1 MTNKEMKTIDFGNG
15 VTYEVTDEYARNQI
29 TGIDQDIT
37 GINQDIVA
45 INQRIDHIP
54 SSQANTGF
62 SCWEGKTAVCVGD
75 SITAGSGVTDT
86 NKRYYNQLKDILNLE
101 SVTGMGVAG
110 SCVSATSN
118 YGNNNQPLIKRY
130 TSIPTGKDLVTV
142 YMGTNDYGHETP
154 MGTIADTTDISFYG
168 ALNVIIPGILNRCT
182 TSRLVW
188 ITPSRRY
195 GFGKNGNNVSFTYDW
210 LPNASGYTLLDYVNA
225 IKEVCSRYSVPVIDL
240 YNMSGLQPCISYI
253 KSTYMPDGLHPNDL
267 AHTKIAV
274 YLAKELNMISEYLPV
289 TSSQI
294 VDVTGITLNKNS
306 TVIQT
311 GGNTDT
317 LIATVSPPNATLKD
331 VAWYITS
338 GEDFVQI
345 TPNNNTCTVTSK
357 SGSGTAVISAQAGN
371 FIAQCTVTT
380 TSASIPVTGVSI
392 SGLDTVSVGSNITLT
407 ANVVPENAS
416 NKTVLWNITSGSD
429 VVTMTTDSEHNTC
442 TITGVAEGSADITVA
457 TQDGNYTDTKTI
469 TINVAPA
476 ELWTLTYGNRYSA
489 QVDQKNSHA
498 RLTPDTCN
506 YYFHAGD
513 HVALKDSISYKYQ
526 MGTQS
531 SEDLT
536 STVKWGAGGASS
548 WTKNAWDIPSTGWY
562 TVALLK
568 DPEAD
573 FVLVADG
580 GTDSN
585 NVFDYLNITYVGP
598 VPATGVTISGET
610 SVNIGSTIDLTATV
624 TPEDAT
630 DKNVT
635 WLITDGNEHASISAS
650 GATCTVTGISA
661 GSTSIRVTTV
671 DGGFTDTVTLTV
683 VDSGATIPV
692 TGMTITAST
701 NTLTVGTTAVIL
713 SHITPEYATNKSVA
727 WSLTS
732 GSNHATMEPSVDTTT
747 CTVTG
752 TSAGTVVVTGTS
764 VDGGFTDTATINV
777 VEVSSNWE
785 LNYGNRYGNSSQ
797 QSTHT
802 RLTPTTVNY
811 YFEKDTVISLKDTTN
826 YFWQMASR
834 NSVDDFRQISKWEIP
849 TQSGEYSGAWTK
861 TPSYAIPKSGW
872 YAIAFTKDPNTDNFV
887 LVADGGTD
895 SNNAFDYITVST
907 GA

>member
-15 VTYEVTDEYARNQI
+15 VIYEVTDEYARNQI
-29 TGIDQDIT
+29 TDVDQDIT
-37 GINQDIVA
+37 GINQDIIA
-45 INQRIDHIP
+45 INQRIDNISP
-54 SSQANTGF
+54 SQQANTGF

-75 SITAGSGVTDT
+75 SITAGSGVTDV

-101 SVTGMGVAG
+101 AVTGMGVAG

-130 TSIPTGKDLVTV
+130 SSIPTGKDLITIF
-142 YMGTNDYGHETP
+142 MGTNDYGHETP
-154 MGTIADTTDISFYG
+154 MGTIADTTDTSFYG

-195 GFGKNGNNVSFTYDW
+195 GFGKNGDNVSFTYDW

-274 YLAKELNMISEYLPV
+274 YLAKELNMISEYLPT

-331 VAWYITS
+331 VAWYVTS
-338 GEDFVQI
+338 GEDFIQI
-345 TPNNNTCTVTSK
+345 TPNNNTCTITSK
-357 SGSGTAVISAQAGN
+357 SGSGTAVVSAQAGN

-392 SGLDTVSVGSNITLT
+392 SGLSTVSVGSNITLT
-407 ANVVPENAS
+407 ANVEPANAT
-416 NKTVLWNITSGSD
+416 NKTALWNITSGSD

-469 TINVAPA
+469 SINVAPA
-476 ELWTLTYGNRYSA
+476 ELWTVTYGNRYASDA
-489 QVDQKNSHA
+489 SQKDSHA
-498 RLTPDTCN
+498 RLTPDMCN

-513 HVALKDSISYKYQ
+513 HVALKNSTSYKYQ
-526 MGTQS
+526 MGAQS
-531 SEDLT
+531 LEELT
-536 STVKWGAGGASS
+536 TSVNWEAGGSTS
-548 WTKNAWDIPSTGWY
+548 WTKKEWDIPSDGWY

-573 FVLVADG
+573 FVLIADG

-585 NVFDYLNITYVGP
+585 NVFDYLEFTYAGP
-598 VPATGVTISGET
+598 VPVTGVTISGDT
-610 SVNIGSTIDLTATV
+610 SVNVGSTIDLTAV
-624 TPEDAT
+624 ITPEGAT
-630 DKNVT
+630 DKSVS
-635 WLITDGNEHASISAS
+635 WVITDGNEHASISSS
-650 GATCTVTGISA
+650 GAVCTVTGISV
-661 GSTSIRVTTV
+661 GSTTISVTTQE
-671 DGGFTDTVTLTV
+671 GGLTD
-683 VDSGATIPV
+683 
-692 TGMTITAST
+692 
-701 NTLTVGTTAVIL
+701 AV
-713 SHITPEYATNKSVA
+713 
-727 WSLTS
+727 
-732 GSNHATMEPSVDTTT
+732 
-747 CTVTG
+747 
-752 TSAGTVVVTGTS
+752 
-764 VDGGFTDTATINV
+764 TINV
-777 VEVSSNWE
+777 IKDLSDDIPIV
-785 LNYGNRYGNSSQ
+785 YGNRYNGSGSGLTTN
-797 QSTHT
+797 T
-802 RLTPTTVNY
+802 RVSIEENIYLPAGTILT
-811 YFEKDTVISLKDTTN
+811 LKDTSSYKWQVGYQDAVLPQTPVGTAPN
-826 YFWQMASR
+826 RWLINPTGVTSPTWTDYPTYTTEQDHYFAIVLCKH
-834 NSVDDFRQISKWEIP
+834 NLTDAFDFTVDSDNLLDYISIVE
-849 TQSGEYSGAWTK
+849 
-861 TPSYAIPKSGW
+861 
-872 YAIAFTKDPNTDNFV
+872 PNT
-887 LVADGGTD
+887 
-895 SNNAFDYITVST
+895 